1 MGAVHDAVNEMA
13 ADTGDPFLPVEG
25 AAHPLSVAH
34 AERPVALQAILA
46 RRITRSLEK
55 GSAGG
60 GLRMHAALP
69 FQVLLNVTGA
79 AGTGCRSGLA

>member
-1 MGAVHDAVNEMA
+1 MGAVHGAVNEMA

-25 AAHPLSVAH
+25 AAHSLSFAH
-34 AERPVALQAILA
+34 AERPVALQAVLA
-46 RRITRSLEK
+46 GRITRSLQE

-79 AGTGCRSGLA
+79 AGTSCRSGLA

>member
-1 MGAVHDAVNEMA
+1 MGAVHDAVHEMA

-25 AAHPLSVAH
+25 AAHSLSVAH
-34 AERPVALQAILA
+34 AQRTVAAQTVRAG
-46 RRITRSLEK
+46 RITRSLEE